1 MKHVPTLF
9 GVAALVALAT
19 HPAEGQWKFGLTP
32 SFASYFPMARLVDSV
47 GYTEKQANAPMLGL
61 RATYWI
67 GRQVA
72 LEVGTAVTNSK
83 IVTEASGQLLSGSVT
98 NKESGTLWFS
108 SLRLLFKPARSNF
121 FGFVGP
127 SLILRRGAAWPVGTF
142 PDRDNVGAVI
152 GLGARSEVTSSLSL
166 WVSAEVHIYS
176 ADFDGSGVSG
186 RYYSRTLQ
194 SDVLVTIGV
203 PIAILNR

>member
-1 MKHVPTLF
+1 MKHASTILVL
-9 GVAALVALAT
+9 AALVAFAT
-19 HPAEGQWKFGLTP
+19 RPAEGQWKFGLTP
-32 SFASYFPMARLVDSV
+32 SFVSYFPMARLVDSV
-47 GYTEKQANAPMLGL
+47 GFTEKQANAPMLGL

-72 LEVGTAVTNSK
+72 LEAGAAVTSSK
-83 IVTEASGQLLSGSVT
+83 IVTEASGQLLTGSVT
-98 NKESGTLWFS
+98 NKDRGTLIFS
-108 SLRLLFKPARSNF
+108 SLRVVFKPARSNF

-127 SLILRRGAAWPVGTF
+127 SLILRRGSAWPVASF
-142 PDRDNVGAVI
+142 PDRDNVGGVI

-166 WVSAEVHIYS
+166 WVSAEVHLYS
-176 ADFDGSGVSG
+176 ADFDGSGISG